1 MHICYIDEAGC
12 PGYLPA
18 NNTEIQPILIIAGL
32 ALPKE
37 ALDSIGR
44 QFIKIKQQYLYGETK
59 PNFRH
64 QDVLNE
70 LKGADLRK
78 DIREGIKAK
87 ADKAHKLAHQILEI
101 LVTHGAELYGQVII
115 KVPDDKFD
123 GTRLYADAMM
133 RIAKDY
139 HQLLDKELSNGLIVA
154 DFRESEINGKVSQPI
169 SLAMWEQKNTFPR
182 FELPPTFGNS
192 NSHVGLQIADIIIS
206 TLLMPL
212 ALAKFGEYIPEGVHK
227 KSGDL
232 LNFKRYEKRLK
243 RLCRNGFSFVA
254 VHSNSPDLA
263 VKVF

>member
-18 NNTEIQPILIIAGL
+18 NNTEIQPVLIIAGL

-44 QFIKIKQQYLYGETK
+44 QFIKIKQQYLYGESR
-59 PNFRH
+59 PNSRH
-64 QDVLNE
+64 EDALNE
-70 LKGADLRK
+70 LKGAELRRA
-78 DIREGIKAK
+78 IREGIKAE
-87 ADKAHKLAHQILEI
+87 ADKAHKLAHQLLETLI
-101 LVTHGAELYGQVII
+101 AHGAELYGQVII
-115 KVPDDKFD
+115 KVTDDKFN
-123 GTRLYADAMM
+123 GTRLYAEAMM
-133 RIAKDY
+133 RIAKNY

-154 DFRESEINGKVSQPI
+154 DFRGSEINGKVAQPI

-212 ALAKFGEYIPEGVHK
+212 ALAKFYEQIPESKHK
-227 KSGDL
+227 RSDDL
-232 LNFKRYEKRLK
+232 QHFKRYQKRLK
-243 RLCRNGFSFVA
+243 ALCRNGSSLVA
-254 VHSNSPDLA
+254 VQSNYPDIAIKFL
-263 VKVF
+263 